1 MQTIKKVKYSIERIG
16 NSTFCTVS
24 CDLEYIMDYLEGAN
38 IKVSSADTSV
48 FLKIATSKERK
59 IFIKNL
65 ASWGLTVDNSTVTV
79 VSKIT
84 LSKNDKDDQVVAN
97 RIVRDKAMH
106 TMCKVIAN
114 ALNQALDSTY
124 NRLAKVNNI
133 INKLEYI
140 AYHSKYNEDDI
151 TWYIADYT
159 DPGDN
164 DVDIEDYPDPGDNDV
179 DIADIL

>member
-1 MQTIKKVKYSIERIG
+1 MQTIKKVKYSIERVG
-16 NSTFCTVS
+16 NSTFCTMS

-133 INKLEYI
+133 INKLEHI
-140 AYHSKYNEDDI
+140 AYHLKYNENYIYDI
-151 TWYIADYT
+151 C
-159 DPGDN
+159 
-164 DVDIEDYPDPGDNDV
+164 PDSEDNDV

>member
-1 MQTIKKVKYSIERIG
+1 MQTIKKVKYSIERVG
-16 NSTFCTVS
+16 NSTFCTMS
-24 CDLEYIMDYLEGAN
+24 CDLEYIMDHLEGAN
-38 IKVSSADTSV
+38 IKVSSANTSV

-133 INKLEYI
+133 INKLEHI
-140 AYHSKYNEDDI
+140 AYYSKYDDDTTECAPENCTNI
-151 TWYIADYT
+151 KEGPIDMVA
-159 DPGDN
+159 
-164 DVDIEDYPDPGDNDV
+164 
-179 DIADIL
+179 IL

>member
-1 MQTIKKVKYSIERIG
+1 MQTIKKVKYSIERVG
-16 NSTFCTVS
+16 NSTFCTMS
-24 CDLEYIMDYLEGAN
+24 CDLEYIMDHLEGAN
-38 IKVSSADTSV
+38 IKVSSANTSV

-133 INKLEYI
+133 INKLEH
-140 AYHSKYNEDDI
+140 HSKYIEDD
-151 TWYIADYT
+151 TT
-159 DPGDN
+159 C
-164 DVDIEDYPDPGDNDV
+164 DIGDYPDPEDDDV
-179 DIADIL
+179 DVTDVL

>member
-1 MQTIKKVKYSIERIG
+1 MQTIKKVKYNIERVG
-16 NSTFCTVS
+16 NNTFCTMS

-38 IKVSSADTSV
+38 VEVSSADTSV
-48 FLKIATSKERK
+48 FLRIASSKERK

-65 ASWGLTVDNSTVTV
+65 TSWGLTIDNSTIIV
-79 VSKIT
+79 VAKIT

-106 TMCKVIAN
+106 TMCKVVAN

-133 INKLEYI
+133 INKLNYI
-140 AYHSKYNEDDI
+140 AYHSKYNE
-151 TWYIADYT
+151 
-159 DPGDN
+159 N
-164 DVDIEDYPDPGDNDV
+164 DTTCDIEDCPDPGDDYV
-179 DIADIL
+179 DIADTL

>member
-1 MQTIKKVKYSIERIG
+1 MQTIKKVKYSIERVG
-16 NSTFCTVS
+16 NNTFCTMS

-38 IKVSSADTSV
+38 VEVSSADTSV
-48 FLKIATSKERK
+48 FLRIASSKERK

-65 ASWGLTVDNSTVTV
+65 TSWGLTIDNSTIIV
-79 VSKIT
+79 VAKIT

-106 TMCKVIAN
+106 TMCKVVAN

-133 INKLEYI
+133 INKLNYI
-140 AYHSKYNEDDI
+140 AYHSKYNE
-151 TWYIADYT
+151 
-159 DPGDN
+159 N
-164 DVDIEDYPDPGDNDV
+164 DTTCDIEDCPDPGDDYV
-179 DIADIL
+179 DIADTL

>member
-1 MQTIKKVKYSIERIG
+1 MQTIKKVKYSIERVG
-16 NSTFCTVS
+16 NNTFCTMS
-24 CDLEYIMDYLEGAN
+24 CDLKYIMDYLEGAN
-38 IKVSSADTSV
+38 VEVSNANTSV
-48 FLKIATSKERK
+48 FLRIATSKERK

-65 ASWGLTVDNSTVTV
+65 VYWGLTVDNSTITV

-133 INKLEYI
+133 INKLNYI
-140 AYHSKYNEDDI
+140 AYHSKYNEDD
-151 TWYIADYT
+151 TT
-159 DPGDN
+159 C
-164 DVDIEDYPDPGDNDV
+164 DIGDYPDPEDDDV

>member
-1 MQTIKKVKYSIERIG
+1 MQTIKKVKYNIERVG
-16 NSTFCTVS
+16 NSTFCTMS
-24 CDLEYIMDYLEGAN
+24 CDLEYIMSHLEGAN
-38 IKVSSADTSV
+38 VRVSGADTSV
-48 FLKIATSKERK
+48 FLKIASSKERK

-65 ASWGLTVDNSTVTV
+65 SSWGLTVDNSTITV

-84 LSKNDKDDQVVAN
+84 LSKNDKDDQTVAN

-106 TMCKVIAN
+106 TMCKVVAN

-133 INKLEYI
+133 INKLEHI

-151 TWYIADYT
+151 IWDICPDSE
-159 DPGDN
+159 DD
-164 DVDIEDYPDPGDNDV
+164 DVDVTDV
-179 DIADIL
+179 L

>member
-1 MQTIKKVKYSIERIG
+1 MQTIKKVKYSIERVG
-16 NSTFCTVS
+16 NSTFCTMS

-84 LSKNDKDDQVVAN
+84 LSKNDEDDQVVAN

-124 NRLAKVNNI
+124 NRLAKVINI
-133 INKLEYI
+133 INKLEHI
-140 AYHSKYNEDDI
+140 AYHSKYSESD
-151 TWYIADYT
+151 TT
-159 DPGDN
+159 CDPGDC
-164 DVDIEDYPDPGDNDV
+164 PDPGDDDV

>member
-1 MQTIKKVKYSIERIG
+1 MQTIKKVKYSIERVG
-16 NSTFCTVS
+16 NSTFCTMS
-24 CDLEYIMDYLEGAN
+24 CDLEYIMNHLEGAN

-59 IFIKNL
+59 IFLKNL
-65 ASWGLTVDNSTVTV
+65 ASWGLTVDNSTITV
-79 VSKIT
+79 VAKIT

-133 INKLEYI
+133 INKLNYI
-140 AYHSKYNEDDI
+140 AYHSKYNENDI
-151 TWYIADYT
+151 TC
-159 DPGDN
+159 
-164 DVDIEDYPDPGDNDV
+164 DIEDCPDTEDDYV

>member
-1 MQTIKKVKYSIERIG
+1 MQTIKKVKYNIERVG
-16 NSTFCTVS
+16 NNTFCTMS
-24 CDLEYIMDYLEGAN
+24 CDLEYIMGCLEGAN
-38 IKVSSADTSV
+38 VEVSSADTSV
-48 FLKIATSKERK
+48 FLRIASSKERK

-65 ASWGLTVDNSTVTV
+65 TSWGLDIDNSTITV

-84 LSKNDKDDQVVAN
+84 LSKNDKDDQIVAN

-106 TMCKVIAN
+106 TMCKVVAN

-133 INKLEYI
+133 INKLNYI
-140 AYHSKYNEDDI
+140 AYHSKYNE
-151 TWYIADYT
+151 
-159 DPGDN
+159 N
-164 DVDIEDYPDPGDNDV
+164 DTTCDIEDCPDPGDDYV

>member
-1 MQTIKKVKYSIERIG
+1 MQTIKKVKYNIERVG
-16 NSTFCTVS
+16 NNTFCTMS

-38 IKVSSADTSV
+38 VEVSSADTSV
-48 FLKIATSKERK
+48 FLKIASSKERK

-65 ASWGLTVDNSTVTV
+65 TSWGLTIDNSTIIV
-79 VSKIT
+79 VAKIT

-106 TMCKVIAN
+106 TMCKVVAN

-133 INKLEYI
+133 INKLNYI
-140 AYHSKYNEDDI
+140 AYHSKYNE
-151 TWYIADYT
+151 
-159 DPGDN
+159 N
-164 DVDIEDYPDPGDNDV
+164 DTTCDIEDCPDPGDDYV
-179 DIADIL
+179 DIADTL

>member
-1 MQTIKKVKYSIERIG
+1 MQTIKKVKYSIERVG
-16 NSTFCTVS
+16 NSTFCTMS
-24 CDLEYIMDYLEGAN
+24 CDLEYIMDHLEGAN
-38 IKVSSADTSV
+38 IKVSSANTSV

-65 ASWGLTVDNSTVTV
+65 ASWGLTIDNSTVTV

-84 LSKNDKDDQVVAN
+84 LSKNDKDDQAVAN

-133 INKLEYI
+133 INKLNYI
-140 AYHSKYNEDDI
+140 AYHSKYNKDDTTCNIEDCPDPEDD
-151 TWYIADYT
+151 Y
-159 DPGDN
+159 
-164 DVDIEDYPDPGDNDV
+164 V

>member
-1 MQTIKKVKYSIERIG
+1 MQTIKKVKYSIERVG
-16 NSTFCTVS
+16 NSTFCTMS

-84 LSKNDKDDQVVAN
+84 LSKMI
-97 RIVRDKAMH
+97 RTTR
-106 TMCKVIAN
+106 
-114 ALNQALDSTY
+114 
-124 NRLAKVNNI
+124 
-133 INKLEYI
+133 
-140 AYHSKYNEDDI
+140 
-151 TWYIADYT
+151 
-159 DPGDN
+159 
-164 DVDIEDYPDPGDNDV
+164 
-179 DIADIL
+179 

>member
-1 MQTIKKVKYSIERIG
+1 MQTIKKVKYSIERVG
-16 NSTFCTVS
+16 NSTFCTMS
-24 CDLEYIMDYLEGAN
+24 CDLEYIMDHLEGAN

-65 ASWGLTVDNSTVTV
+65 ASWGLTIDNSTVTV

-140 AYHSKYNEDDI
+140 AYHSKYNEDD
-151 TWYIADYT
+151 TT
-159 DPGDN
+159 C
-164 DVDIEDYPDPGDNDV
+164 DIEDYPDSEDNDV

>member
-1 MQTIKKVKYSIERIG
+1 MQTIKKVKYSIERVG
-16 NSTFCTVS
+16 NSTFCTMS
-24 CDLEYIMDYLEGAN
+24 CDLEYIMDHLEGAN
-38 IKVSSADTSV
+38 IKVSNANTSV

-79 VSKIT
+79 VAKIT

-133 INKLEYI
+133 IDKLNHI
-140 AYHSKYNEDDI
+140 AYYSKYNEDD
-151 TWYIADYT
+151 TT
-159 DPGDN
+159 C
-164 DVDIEDYPDPGDNDV
+164 DIGDYPDPGDDDV
-179 DIADIL
+179 DVTDIL

>member
-1 MQTIKKVKYSIERIG
+1 MQTIKKVKYNIERVG
-16 NSTFCTVS
+16 NSTFCTMS
-24 CDLEYIMDYLEGAN
+24 CDLEYIMDHLEGAN

-65 ASWGLTVDNSTVTV
+65 ASWGLTIDNSTVTV
-79 VSKIT
+79 VAKIT
-84 LSKNDKDDQVVAN
+84 LSKNDEDDQVVAN

-133 INKLEYI
+133 INKLEHI
-140 AYHSKYNEDDI
+140 AYHSKYNENDIIWDICPDSEDD
-151 TWYIADYT
+151 
-159 DPGDN
+159 
-164 DVDIEDYPDPGDNDV
+164 DV

>member
-1 MQTIKKVKYSIERIG
+1 MQTIKKVKYNIERVG
-16 NSTFCTVS
+16 NSTFCTMS
-24 CDLEYIMDYLEGAN
+24 CDLEYIMDHLEGAN
-38 IKVSSADTSV
+38 IKVSNTDTSI
-48 FLKIATSKERK
+48 FLKIATSKERE

-65 ASWGLTVDNSTVTV
+65 ASWGLTVDNSTITV

-97 RIVRDKAMH
+97 RIVRDKARH
-106 TMCKVIAN
+106 TMCKVVAN

-151 TWYIADYT
+151 
-159 DPGDN
+159 
-164 DVDIEDYPDPGDNDV
+164 EDYPDPGDNDV
-179 DIADIL
+179 DITDIL

>member
-1 MQTIKKVKYSIERIG
+1 MQTIKKVKYNIERVG
-16 NSTFCTVS
+16 NSTFCTMS
-24 CDLEYIMDYLEGAN
+24 CDLEYIMSHLEGAN
-38 IKVSSADTSV
+38 VRVSGADTSV
-48 FLKIATSKERK
+48 FLKIASSKERK

-65 ASWGLTVDNSTVTV
+65 SSWGLTVDNSTITV

-84 LSKNDKDDQVVAN
+84 LSKNDKDDQTVAN

-133 INKLEYI
+133 INKLEHI
-140 AYHSKYNEDDI
+140 AYHSKYNKDDIIWDICPDPEDD
-151 TWYIADYT
+151 
-159 DPGDN
+159 
-164 DVDIEDYPDPGDNDV
+164 DVDVTDV
-179 DIADIL
+179 L

>member
-1 MQTIKKVKYSIERIG
+1 MQTIKKVKYSIERVG
-16 NSTFCTVS
+16 NSTFCTMS
-24 CDLEYIMDYLEGAN
+24 CDLEYIMDHLEGAN
-38 IKVSSADTSV
+38 IKVSSANTSV

-79 VSKIT
+79 VAKIT

-106 TMCKVIAN
+106 TMCKVIVN

-133 INKLEYI
+133 IDKLNRI
-140 AYHSKYNEDDI
+140 AYYSKYNEDD
-151 TWYIADYT
+151 TT
-159 DPGDN
+159 C
-164 DVDIEDYPDPGDNDV
+164 DIGDYPDPGDDDV
-179 DIADIL
+179 DVTDIL

>member
-1 MQTIKKVKYSIERIG
+1 MQTIKKVKYSIERVG
-16 NSTFCTVS
+16 NSTFCTMS
-24 CDLEYIMDYLEGAN
+24 CDLEYIMNYLEGAN
-38 IKVSSADTSV
+38 VKVSSADTSV
-48 FLKIATSKERK
+48 FLRIATSKERK

-65 ASWGLTVDNSTVTV
+65 TSWGLDVDNSTITV

-133 INKLEYI
+133 INKLNYI
-140 AYHSKYNEDDI
+140 AYHSKYNE
-151 TWYIADYT
+151 
-159 DPGDN
+159 N
-164 DVDIEDYPDPGDNDV
+164 DTTCDIEDCPDPGDDYV